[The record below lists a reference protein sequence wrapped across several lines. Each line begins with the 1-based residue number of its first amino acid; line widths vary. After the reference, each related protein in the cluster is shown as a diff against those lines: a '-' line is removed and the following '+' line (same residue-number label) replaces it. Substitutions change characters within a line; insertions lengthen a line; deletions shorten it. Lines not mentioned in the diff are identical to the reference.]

1 MNKRPTVSII
11 IPNYNHARFL
21 DERIQSIL
29 NQTYQDFEV
38 MILDDC
44 STDNSMEVINRYKD
58 HPKVTKIVVNE
69 QNTGSPFKQWQK
81 GISMAKGDIIW
92 IAESDD
98 SCEPTFLETLVE
110 LFNKNHAVLAFCRSK
125 SVDEK
130 GKEEPNHFQDS
141 LTEDFVMDG
150 TSFMKKHLA
159 HKACVQ
165 NISSAIFS
173 RDAATNVS
181 REYMDYRG
189 AGDWLFTVGLAEQG
203 KVVYLNQP
211 LNSYRIYGENT
222 TAKERKSGNGTKEVK
237 KIYEMF
243 LEKGLL
249 TEAQFRYHRRDCL
262 RQIHFSGYNN
272 DVRNELLNMWGATW
286 KEKGWLQ
293 LLSIYNALLLFKNNT
308 RKEYDRHCK

>member
-1 MNKRPTVSII
+1 MVTVI

-21 DERIQSIL
+21 DERIRSVL

-81 GISMAKGDIIW
+81 GISMAKGNIIW

-98 SCEPTFLETLVE
+98 SCEPSFLETLVE

-125 SVDEK
+125 SVDEN
-130 GKEEPNHFQDS
+130 GKEEPNRFQDS

-159 HKACVQ
+159 HKSCVQ

-181 REYMDYRG
+181 LEYMNYKG
-189 AGDWLFTVGLAEQG
+189 AGDWLFAVGLAEQG
-203 KVVYLNQP
+203 KVAYLNQP
-211 LNSYRIYGENT
+211 LNSYRIYEANT
-222 TAKERKSGNGTKEVK
+222 TAKERKNGHGAIEVK
-237 KIYEMF
+237 RMYEGF
-243 LEKGLL
+243 WKRGLL
-249 TEAQFRYHRRDCL
+249 TEKEFRAHRRDCL

-272 DVRNELLNMWGATW
+272 DVRNELLDMWGATL
-286 KEKGWLQ
+286 KEKCWLQ
-293 LLSIYNALLLFKNNT
+293 LLGIYNAFLIVKNIIKK
-308 RKEYDRHCK
+308 RV

>member
-1 MNKRPTVSII
+1 MVTVI
-11 IPNYNHARFL
+11 IPNFNHARFL
-21 DERIQSIL
+21 DERIRSVL

-44 STDNSMEVINRYKD
+44 STDNSLEVINRYKN
-58 HPKVTKIVVNE
+58 HPKVTQIVVNE
-69 QNTGSPFKQWQK
+69 QNSGSPFKQWQK
-81 GISMAKGDIIW
+81 GISMAKGELIW

-110 LFNKNHAVLAFCRSK
+110 LFNKSHAVLAFCRSR
-125 SVDEK
+125 SIDEN
-130 GKEEPNHFQDS
+130 GKEEPNRFQDS

-150 TSFMKKHLA
+150 MSFLKKHLA

-203 KVVYLNQP
+203 KVAYVNLP
-211 LNSYRIYGENT
+211 LNSYRIYEANT
-222 TAKERKSGNGTKEVK
+222 TARERKNGHGAIEVK
-237 KIYEMF
+237 RMYEGF
-243 LEKGLL
+243 RNKGLL
-249 TEAQFRYHRRDCL
+249 TEKDFRAHRRDCL

-272 DVRNELLNMWGATW
+272 DVRNELLDMWGATL
-286 KEKGWLQ
+286 KERCWLQ
-293 LLSIYNALLLFKNNT
+293 ILSIYNASLLLKKKIYHSFSCVC
-308 RKEYDRHCK
+308 R